1 MEKPIS
7 IVYEEFK
14 DMLASL
20 INDSGLPAFVI
31 EPILRDY
38 LSEIKM
44 IKEKQYQIEK
54 AQYEEFLKKETEV
67 A

>member
-14 DMLASL
+14 DRLASL